1 MKYYLMHLGCQMN
14 QSDAERIRT
23 VLEGMGMER
32 TEREEE
38 AEVLG
43 MVACSVR
50 QKAIDRVY
58 SRIHKWNTW
67 KRSRNILTLLSG
79 CVLPADREK
88 FVDRFD
94 IVFAITELPEL
105 PEMIRN
111 YGVVTPASARGVVPP
126 ESAGDQKRGYWHVE
140 PDYSPGVEAFIPIQN
155 GCDKFCTFC
164 AVPYARGREVS
175 RPADEILRE
184 FDSVV
189 ERGYGAITLLGQ
201 NVNSYGRDTAGEE
214 VDFPELLRRVGRRA
228 LASGRDFWVYF
239 TSPHPKDM
247 TRELLEVIAEYPHL
261 ARQIHLPLQSG
272 DDTVLAN
279 MNRKHTLADYRR
291 IVRDIREVLPE
302 ATLFTDII
310 VGFPGETREQFERTR
325 DAMQEFRYNMAYVA
339 MYSPRPGAMST
350 RWQDDVPHE
359 EKKRRLHVL
368 SEELKESVDK
378 QNEALTGRRLKVLV
392 SGRDRK
398 PGHLTGMTEGR
409 LIVRFPSEDER
420 LVGGFV
426 EVEITG
432 HGSLSLS
439 GELLDAPEPAARAGR

>member
-1 MKYYLMHLGCQMN
+1 MKYFLMHLGCQMN

-38 AEVLG
+38 AGVLG

-58 SRIHKWNTW
+58 SRIHKWNTL
-67 KRSRNILTLLSG
+67 KRSRSILTLLSG

-88 FVDRFD
+88 FLDRFD

-105 PEMIRN
+105 PEMIRS
-111 YGVVTPASARGVVPP
+111 YGVVTPASARGVIPP
-126 ESAGDQKRGYWHVE
+126 ESTEDERRGYWHVE
-140 PDYSPGVEAFIPIQN
+140 PDYSPGVEAFIAIQN

-184 FDSVV
+184 FDRVV

-201 NVNSYGRDTAGEE
+201 NVNSYGRDRTAEG

-228 LASGRDFWVYF
+228 RTSGRDFWVYF
-239 TSPHPKDM
+239 TSPHPRDM

-291 IVRDIREVLPE
+291 IVGDIRDVLPE

-310 VGFPGETREQFERTR
+310 VGFPGETGTQFERTR
-325 DAMQEFRYNMAYVA
+325 RAMQEFRYNMAYVA
-339 MYSPRPGAMST
+339 MYSPRPGAKST
-350 RWQDDVPHE
+350 RWQDDVPHD

-368 SEELKESVDK
+368 SEELKASVDA
-378 QNEALTGRRLKVLV
+378 QNQELIGRRFTVLV
-392 SGRDRK
+392 SGHDRK

-409 LIVRFPSEDER
+409 RIVRFPSTETHLIGR
-420 LVGGFV
+420 FV

-439 GELLDAPEPAARAGR
+439 GELVDAPQAAARVGN